1 MAADGFSVNGAGSD
15 PIHNA
20 AGQGRRLRMWRPS
33 NAGPNLV
40 TLGQQGTILS
50 RARDAARKDPW
61 AGTALD
67 KLVSNEI
74 GVGIQAK
81 TVNGTPQFKK
91 LVKAV
96 WEAWAKV
103 CDADGIFNFYG
114 LQGLTDREWH
124 EAGEIFIRLRNRRAS
139 DGLPVP
145 LQLQLIEAEQ
155 CPSNYYAT
163 ASNGNFIR
171 AGIEF
176 NAIGQRV
183 AYWMYPQHP
192 GDVMVT
198 NFADM
203 QLRRIPAEQII
214 HVYEP
219 IRAGQLRGLPH
230 MTSTLVEMFNL
241 NNFKDAVLERQ
252 KLANL
257 FTGFY
262 TQLAG
267 EGELGSHPLDEAK
280 NGTAADGTPLAGLEP
295 GTMQELPPGVK
306 PEFSNPPDAGTNFSP
321 YMRTMLM
328 AIAARAGIPYEV
340 LTGDL
345 NGISDRALRLIL
357 NEFRRIVE
365 QRQWLVLIPMLCQR
379 VREAFWD
386 AAVLSGAIDAPDYA
400 SKRDEYIET
409 LWVPHGFPYS
419 HPVQDVDA
427 DRKAVRSG
435 FKSRSSV
442 ILSNGDDPE
451 EVETQIAED
460 NAHGDEHGFI
470 FDSDP
475 RYTSDRGITQQKA
488 AGSQEPGTDNPA
500 NDNAGDPNA
509 DSTQEE
515 N

>member
-1 MAADGFSVNGAGSD
+1 MGADGNDGFAVAGSGAD
-15 PIHNA
+15 PIFNA

-33 NAGPNLV
+33 NAGPNYI

-50 RARDAARKDPW
+50 RARDAARNDPW

-74 GVGIQAK
+74 GTGIQAK
-81 TVNGTPQFKK
+81 TRNGTPERKK

-96 WEAWAKV
+96 WDAWTKV
-103 CDADGIFNFYG
+103 CDADGVFDFYG
-114 LQGLTDREWH
+114 LQGLVDREWH
-124 EAGEIFIRLRNRRAS
+124 EAGEIFVRLRNRRES

-155 CPSNYYAT
+155 CPAHYYAF
-163 ASNGNFIR
+163 ASNGNVIR

-192 GDVMVT
+192 GDVIVT

-241 NNFKDAVLERQ
+241 GNLKDAVLMRQ
-252 KLANL
+252 QIANL
-257 FTGFY
+257 FSVFY
-262 TQLAG
+262 TQAAG
-267 EGELGSHPLDEAK
+267 EAGLGSSPLAEAQ
-280 NGTAADGTPLAGLEP
+280 NGTAPDGTPLAGLEP
-295 GTMQELPPGVK
+295 GTAQELPPGVK
-306 PEFSNPPDAGTNFSP
+306 PEFSSPPDAGANFSP

-345 NGISDRALRLIL
+345 ANISDRALRLIL

-386 AAVLSGAIDAPDYA
+386 SAVLAGKIEAPDYA
-400 SKRDEYIET
+400 NKREEYVDT

-442 ILSNGDDPE
+442 VLSNGDDPE

-460 NAHGDEHGFI
+460 NMHGDEHGFI

-475 RYTSDRGITQQKA
+475 RYTSDRGITQQKPT
-488 AGSQEPGTDNPA
+488 GSVEPSTDNPA
-500 NDNAGDPNA
+500 SDNAP
-509 DSTQEE
+509 QE